1 MTNGKLRQRAFFCKK
16 ECVGGGGYRLESL
29 MKVGGQVSRGRS
41 SKEGLCDCPEML
53 GFRKKMLSQNPTGGD
68 KTMTP

>member
-1 MTNGKLRQRAFFCKK
+1 MGSYGKGLSFAKK
-16 ECVGGGGYRLESL
+16 NALGGGGGYRLESL

>member
-1 MTNGKLRQRAFFCKK
+1 MTNGKLQQRGKGLSFAKK
-16 ECVGGGGYRLESL
+16 NALGGGGGYRLESL

-53 GFRKKMLSQNPTGGD
+53 GFRKKRYP
-68 KTMTP
+68 KI